1 MKFICNGRES
11 VYNKETKQEEREGK
25 GGENGEGRGKGKKKS
40 LHKVVT
46 EKKTF

>member
-1 MKFICNGRES
+1 MRFICNGRES
-11 VYNKETKQEEREGK
+11 VYNKETKQEEREG
-25 GGENGEGRGKGKKKS
+25 GGKGKKS